1 MTSYLFFL
9 SLKFS
14 FSFFFFR
21 PDGGVL
27 ALGLWGQESGRHV
40 FGPRACLF
48 IYFTSLRFCPSVVN
62 LILPDTEVVRLFHLS
77 TLSLS

>member
-27 ALGLWGQESGRHV
+27 ALGLWGQDVMCSDHV
-40 FGPRACLF
+40 LVCL
-48 IYFTSLRFCPSVVN
+48 YTSHHYVFAPQ
-62 LILPDTEVVRLFHLS
+62 LS
-77 TLSLS
+77 TLSYLTLRLCVSFTYLLFRYRS